1 MEEGEYVYFGK
12 NALIILVMVSLLK
25 FNLQYHFII
34 LPTLGII
41 FVNNITFGITL
52 IKLVYLLN
60 QGLDQK
66 EDFI

>member
-1 MEEGEYVYFGK
+1 MLEGGYAYLGK

-25 FNLQYHFII
+25 LNLQYHFANTWYIF
-34 LPTLGII
+34 

-60 QGLDQK
+60 QGLD
-66 EDFI
+66 